1 MASFT
6 LGRYVPYDSFVHKM
20 DPRLKIYSLI
30 IMMVAIFINY
40 PTWTMTFTMLG
51 ILLVTTIILFSFAHM
66 SFLSLLKSLSGMWFM
81 VIFLL
86 LIYVLVPRY
95 TEANQ
100 DWYFTIGEFKI
111 YYESLL
117 EAGKVLL
124 RLVIM
129 LSLSMILTGTT
140 KPLSLTD
147 GLDWY
152 LTPLRVVGVP
162 TPILAMI
169 ITLALRF
176 IPTILED
183 VQRIL
188 KAQSSRG
195 VDFKHGHILAKFKAI
210 ISLIIPLFVSS
221 FVRSDELAN
230 AMECRGYD
238 PLGKRTKYRKLHF
251 RWWDLL
257 EFVLVSC
264 FCAVFYYIAITG
276 TDLFSVL
283 FNLNLK

>member
-6 LGRYVPYDSFVHKM
+6 MGRYVPYDSFVHRM

-30 IMMVAIFINY
+30 ILMVAIFINY
-40 PTWTMTFTMLG
+40 PTWTMTYTMLG
-51 ILLVTTIILFSFAHM
+51 ILFILTLILLWVARM
-66 SFLSLLKSLSGMWFM
+66 SFRSLLKSLSGLWFM
-81 VIFLL
+81 VVFLL
-86 LIYVLVPRY
+86 VIYILVPRY
-95 TEANQ
+95 SEGNE
-100 DWYFTIGEFKI
+100 DWYFLIGNFKV

-117 EAGKVLL
+117 EAGKVFL
-124 RLVIM
+124 RLVVM
-129 LSLSMILTGTT
+129 LSLSLVLTATT
-140 KPLSLTD
+140 KPLALTD
-147 GLDWY
+147 GLEWY
-152 LTPLRVVGVP
+152 LIPLRWLGVP

-169 ITLALRF
+169 ISLALRF

-183 VQRIL
+183 VERIL

-195 VDFKHGHILAKFKAI
+195 VDFKHGHVLSKFKAI

-238 PLGKRTKYRKLHF
+238 PTTVRTRYRKLHF

-257 EFVLVSC
+257 EFIIVSTIAAG
-264 FCAVFYYIAITG
+264 FFYIAITG
-276 TDLFSVL
+276 TDLYLVL
-283 FNLNLK
+283 FGLNLK